1 MTVSLSSVL
10 SSYGYNSTS
19 TIKTDASAAVTAAVA
34 KLAQSDAATATTQSA
49 SGTQVTISAA
59 ALAAATAKEDNDKD
73 YSVLFKEV
81 RAALDAQYAKGTA
94 KGSADMSEFSG
105 RALAIVALNKE
116 GQFSA
121 SESRAA
127 KQALREDTRQSF
139 VSAMGSGDAYSM
151 IANYSQQL
159 ASQYD
164 AMSAEER
171 EARGWS
177 EDFRNTN
184 ADFAT
189 NFTMP
194 SLFDQI

>member
-1 MTVSLSSVL
+1 MNVSLSSVL

-19 TIKTDASAAVTAAVA
+19 TTKTDASAAVSAAMA
-34 KLAQSDAATATTQSA
+34 KLAQSDTATTTTQST

-59 ALAAATAKEDNDKD
+59 ALAAATAKEDNEKD
-73 YSVLFKEV
+73 ASALAKEV
-81 RAALDAQYAKGTA
+81 RAALDSQYTAGTKKGD
-94 KGSADMSEFSG
+94 ADLSKLSG
-105 RALAIVALNKE
+105 RALAIVALNKD
-116 GQFSA
+116 GTFSA
-121 SESRAA
+121 AESRDA

-151 IANYSQQL
+151 IANYSKQL

-164 AMSAEER
+164 AMSPEER
-171 EARGWS
+171 QARGWS

>member
-19 TIKTDASAAVTAAVA
+19 TTKTDASAAVTAAMA
-34 KLAQSDAATATTQSA
+34 KLAKAESATTTQST

-59 ALAAATAKEDNDKD
+59 ALAAATAKEDNEKD
-73 YSVLFKEV
+73 SSVLLKEV
-81 RAALDAQYAKGTA
+81 RAALDAQYAGGTA
-94 KGSADMSEFSG
+94 KGSADLGDLSG
-105 RALAIVALNKE
+105 RALAIVALNKD

-121 SESRAA
+121 AESRAA
-127 KQALREDTRQSF
+127 KAALREDTRQSF

-151 IANYSQQL
+151 MANYSKQL
-159 ASQYD
+159 AAQYD
-164 AMSAEER
+164 SMSHEER
-171 EARGWS
+171 QARGWS
-177 EDFRNTN
+177 EQFRDTN

-189 NFTMP
+189 NFAMP

>member
-10 SSYGYNSTS
+10 SSYGYNSAS
-19 TIKTDASAAVTAAVA
+19 TAKTDASAAVSAAMA
-34 KLAQSDAATATTQSA
+34 KLAQSDTTATTIQNT

-73 YSVLFKEV
+73 ASVLAKEV

-127 KQALREDTRQSF
+127 KEALREDTRQSF

-151 IANYSQQL
+151 IANYSKQL

-164 AMSAEER
+164 SMSAEER